1 MDWFSGVVGAFAG
14 AGLIGLFLWL
24 QRLLGP
30 SKPVDTA
37 TPPAKASEAAV
48 EAVTAVL
55 VAEAEEEENKVR
67 DALADRDTAAD
78 TLADML
84 NDRGDP

>member
-1 MDWFSGVVGAFAG
+1 MDWFSAVVGALAG
-14 AGLIGLFLWL
+14 GGLIGLFLWL

-30 SKPVDTA
+30 SKPVDPA
-37 TPPAKASEAAV
+37 THPAKASEAAV
-48 EAVTAVL
+48 GAVTAVL
-55 VAEAEEEENKVR
+55 VAEAEEAESKVR
-67 DALADRDTAAD
+67 DALANQDTAAD